1 MMRMRSVVIAAL
13 ACTTACG
20 DGKAA
25 PDAGVD
31 ARLEGFESPDLVCP
45 GGPGCET
52 TGDGV
57 LKVGAAKRVWT
68 PTGYETYT
76 DENNDNEYQMVE
88 PYTDLNGN
96 GKFDGVWLFG
106 GGRPAKGVTTDI
118 EVRAIAFSEGD
129 VSVAIAYIDAIG
141 ILSTDF
147 DLIRA
152 DPRLAGLAI
161 DHIVIGATHAHET
174 PDTIGLWGPSVA
186 VSGRVPSVI
195 QKMHDAAVE
204 AIKEAVETAQ
214 PAQLQ
219 IASTKLINDP
229 TNPTSTTI
237 DFNMDIRDP
246 VIMDPTLT
254 IARFTKVSAPTETIG
269 TLVNWANHPE
279 VARSDAT
286 KAATITAH
294 YPSYL
299 RTAIEQGLTA
309 GETFYSA
316 DALAGLGGVTVFVQG
331 ALGGQIG
338 SLHETHL
345 REANGDLYDEEDDHM
360 EQLLGR
366 NSAARALIAL
376 RDTGETTSVLPLAV
390 KSATYNARLENTLF
404 HVAILVGIFGA
415 DDNLL
420 RGYNRDNPIDE
431 DNQPWLPL
439 RTTFIQVG
447 PLGLV
452 TAPGEL
458 HPELWVGGYD
468 GSWSWGWPLY
478 DANKPNPPRFDE
490 APAPPYMRDLVLAH
504 DGVKYPVL
512 AGCAESY
519 IGYLVPAYNYALHP
533 SNPYIKEAEGD
544 HYEEVYS
551 VGPLVEQ
558 HAVQPILQLLQH
570 R

>member
-1 MMRMRSVVIAAL
+1 MVACLAA
-13 ACTTACG
+13 AACG
-20 DGKAA
+20 DSGGS

-31 ARLEGFESPDLVCP
+31 AQLEGFTAPDINCP
-45 GGPGCET
+45 GGPNCES

-57 LKVGAAKRVWT
+57 LKVGAAKRAWT
-68 PTGYETYT
+68 PTNYETYT

-88 PYTDLNGN
+88 PFTDLNGN
-96 GKFDGVWLFG
+96 GKFDGIWLFG
-106 GGRPAKGVTTDI
+106 GGRAAKGKTTDV
-118 EVRAIAFSEGD
+118 EVRAMAFVEGD
-129 VSVAIAYIDAIG
+129 VTVAIAYIDAIG
-141 ILSTDF
+141 VLSTDF

-152 DPRLAGLAI
+152 DPRLAGLNI
-161 DHIVIGATHAHET
+161 DHIVLGATHAHEA

-186 VSGRVPSVI
+186 VSGRVPSVM
-195 QKMHDAAVE
+195 QAMHDAAVE
-204 AIKEAVETAQ
+204 SIKEAVETAQ
-214 PAQLQ
+214 PAHMQ

-229 TNPTSTTI
+229 ANLQSKTD
-237 DFNMDIRDP
+237 DFNQDIRDP
-246 VIMDPTLT
+246 IIMDPTLT
-254 IARFTKVSAPTETIG
+254 VARFVRASAPTQTIG

-286 KAATITAH
+286 LAATFSAH

-299 RTAIEQGLTA
+299 RTALEQGVPMTDSFYAQA
-309 GETFYSA
+309 G
-316 DALAGLGGVTVFVQG
+316 DLAGLGGVTLFVQG

-338 SLHETHL
+338 SLHDTHL
-345 REANGDLYDEEDDHM
+345 REPDGSPYTEESDHM

-366 NSAARALIAL
+366 NSAAKALIAL

-390 KSATYNARLENTLF
+390 KSATFNARLDNTLF

-415 DDNLL
+415 EDGFL
-420 RGYNRDNPIDE
+420 RGYNRDEPIDE
-431 DNQPWLPL
+431 DNRPWLPV
-439 RTTFIQVG
+439 RSTFIQIG
-447 PLGLV
+447 PLGIV

-468 GSWSWGWPLY
+468 GSWSWGWPLVA
-478 DANKPNPPRFDE
+478 DPTRPNQPRFAD
-490 APAPPYMRDLVLAH
+490 APAGPYMRDLVLAH

-519 IGYLVPAYNYALHP
+519 IGYLVPSYNYELHP
-533 SNPYIKEAEGD
+533 TNPYIKEAEGD

-558 HAVQPILQLLQH
+558 HAIHPILQLLQY